1 MREYEN
7 DFNYDD
13 FDMNDEYAHDYDD
26 HYESD
31 YDTAEPCRKEF
42 RYIFTRKG
50 LSLLLVCCI
59 ALSSAFG
66 AGGAFIANQ
75 FLVGVSYQT
84 FGSPPVRLAPMN
96 VNLAEATGSKLSIQ
110 EIIDVAADAVVE
122 ISTERTLST
131 GWTGRRVM
139 QGAGSGVIISTDGY
153 IMTNNHV
160 IENSSRVSVTLNN
173 GDTFDARLVG
183 TDRITDIAVIKIDT
197 KNLTPVIFGNSDGVA
212 MGDLAVAIGNPLGQ
226 LGGTA
231 TVGIISS
238 LDRQLTIENKS
249 MTLLQTDAAIN
260 QGNSGGGLFN
270 QHGEIVGLV
279 VAKSRGLGIEGLGF
293 AIPINTAKEVAMN
306 LIESG
311 FVTGRPVIGI
321 VMVDLTSAEAVI
333 ANGVRFP
340 GIYVRSVESA
350 NARDA
355 GFMEGDMLHYV
366 EDVRIQSF
374 SDVTDTLQRYSVG
387 HTVKVTVVRGDQIIE
402 LSVVLSE
409 HRGSL

>member
-1 MREYEN
+1 MKEYEN
-7 DFNYDD
+7 DF
-13 FDMNDEYAHDYDD
+13 DY
-26 HYESD
+26 SD
-31 YDTAEPCRKEF
+31 YRRNDTYGRDYGDSHELDHNALEPQKQD
-42 RYIFTRKG
+42 RYTFTRKS
-50 LSLLLVCCI
+50 LALLLICCI
-59 ALSSAFG
+59 VLSSAFG
-66 AGGAFIANQ
+66 AGGALLINQ
-75 FLVGVSYQT
+75 FLPGTTYQT

-110 EIIDVAADAVVE
+110 EIIDIAADAVVE
-122 ISTERTLST
+122 ISTEVTMNT
-131 GWTGRRVM
+131 GWMGRRVM

-160 IENSSRVSVTLNN
+160 IENSSRVRVTLNN
-173 GDTFDARLVG
+173 GETFEARLVG
-183 TDRITDIAVIKIDT
+183 TDRITDIAVIKIEA

-238 LDRQLTIENKS
+238 LDRQLIIDNKT

-270 QHGEIVGLV
+270 QNGEMIGLV

-293 AIPINTAKEVAMN
+293 AIPVNTAKEVAMK

-311 FVTGRPVIGI
+311 FVTGRPQIGI
-321 VMVDLTSAEAVI
+321 VMVDLTATQDVV

-340 GIYVRSVESA
+340 GIYIRSVESE
-350 NARDA
+350 NARQA
-355 GFMEGDMLHYV
+355 GLMEGDMLYYIG
-366 EDVRIQSF
+366 DARIQSF
-374 SDVTDTLQRYSVG
+374 SDVSEALQQHNVG
-387 HTVKVTVVRGDQIIE
+387 DTVKVTVVRVDEILE
-402 LSVVLSE
+402 FEVVLSE
-409 HRGSL
+409 QRGN